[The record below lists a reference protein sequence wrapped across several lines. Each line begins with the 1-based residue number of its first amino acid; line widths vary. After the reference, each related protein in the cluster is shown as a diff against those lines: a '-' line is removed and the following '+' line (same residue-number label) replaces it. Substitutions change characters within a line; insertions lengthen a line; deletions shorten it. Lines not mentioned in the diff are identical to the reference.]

1 MKPFTIKFQI
11 FQSEITLKR
20 IPDLGRNQILY
31 GNQFA
36 FDFGQISFIP
46 MLYRYIREHHAYPN
60 SVFVGQKT
68 EIHENFKDLDDIQT
82 NKYAEL
88 STLFC

>member
-1 MKPFTIKFQI
+1 MPHETLYDQI
-11 FQSEITLKR
+11 SNFSVRDNFKRKR

-46 MLYRYIREHHAYPN
+46 MLYRYIREHHVYPN

-68 EIHENFKDLDDIQT
+68 EIHENFKRPRRHL
-82 NKYAEL
+82 NE
-88 STLFC
+88 